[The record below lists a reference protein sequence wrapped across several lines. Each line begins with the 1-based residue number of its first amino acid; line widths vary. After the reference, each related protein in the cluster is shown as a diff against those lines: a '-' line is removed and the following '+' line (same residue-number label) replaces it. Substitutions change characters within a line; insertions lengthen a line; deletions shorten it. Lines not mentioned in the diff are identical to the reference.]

1 MFLTYV
7 WVVLTVGYHGHLWK
21 PLNVSFILS
30 ANLKLTILFFQMIG
44 TKRKTKDSSEFL
56 LLKDK
61 EIKFDIPNLQN
72 RLANGENVLA
82 NIPHIE
88 DSKGN
93 SGDSGTLLATNLR
106 IIWYSLV
113 HKKFNLAVGY
123 GRIITL
129 NTRTV
134 FSKVR
139 GTAQALY
146 ILAAGENSR
155 FEFLFT
161 DVSGVTKSNSFFSCI
176 YDIHQIYQ
184 RTFLYRELKLRSAI
198 LRSGQLILLPGEQI
212 YSSIAGV
219 WNLSNDTGN
228 LGSFIITNIRVVWFA
243 NVNENFNISL
253 PYIQI
258 SNIKIR
264 DSKYGDALVVQTSEI
279 SGGGYV
285 LGFRIDPPERLIEL
299 YKELSSLFI
308 VYSAKPNFGVQ
319 YIYEGNGNM
328 STAPKNESEFK
339 IDEFQE
345 INEVQEK
352 EINSKLTAYLAEGY
366 TTNVTSRPPFY
377 CKELGFAMEEMRSG
391 YKLSD
396 LWEVAPT
403 SNPIVEQTE
412 EIN

>member
-1 MFLTYV
+1 MSSLR
-7 WVVLTVGYHGHLWK
+7 
-21 PLNVSFILS
+21 N
-30 ANLKLTILFFQMIG
+30 
-44 TKRKTKDSSEFL
+44 KTDDSSEFGL
-56 LLKDK
+56 IKDK

-72 RLANGENVLA
+72 RLVNGEVVLA
-82 NIPHIE
+82 TIPHIE

-93 SGDSGTLLATNLR
+93 PGDSGTLLTTNLR

-113 HKKFNLAVGY
+113 HKKFNLSVGY

-161 DVSGVTKSNSFFSCI
+161 DVSGVTKSNSFFSCV
-176 YDIHQIYQ
+176 YDIQHIYQ
-184 RTFLYRELKLRSAI
+184 KTFLYRELKLRSAI
-198 LRSGQLILLPGEQI
+198 LRSGQLILLPEEQI
-212 YSSIAGV
+212 YSSIDGV

-228 LGSFIITNIRVVWFA
+228 LGSFIVTNIRMVWFA
-243 NVNENFNISL
+243 NVNESFNISV

-258 SNIKIR
+258 ASIKIR

-285 LGFRIDPPERLIEL
+285 LGFRVDPIERLNEI
-299 YKELSSLFI
+299 YKELCSLFT
-308 VYSAKPNFGVQ
+308 VYSAKPNFGVHYDYQ
-319 YIYEGNGNM
+319 GYDN
-328 STAPKNESEFK
+328 SSKNQINENEFK
-339 IDEFQE
+339 FDEFQE
-345 INEVQEK
+345 INEDQEK

-366 TTNVTSRPPFY
+366 TTDVTPRPPTY

-403 SNPIVEQTE
+403 TTTITQQTE
-412 EIN
+412 EISN